1 VRPAGVAQS
10 DQGAPGPGE
19 ARLLA
24 SGALVQALAQAS
36 GLVALLVIVTILAR
50 RLSVA
55 ELGAYG
61 LVASLAGYLLVL
73 RNSVAASAVRAMAAA
88 TEPRERARV
97 FSAAAALYA
106 LVGLV
111 TGLLIALAAL
121 AISALILEGQL
132 ARDARIGGVGLGLLT
147 GVAILVSLYLDALRA
162 ERLFVRAASI
172 EITGVLTYLA
182 LMLTLI
188 LSGAGLAP
196 VIACSGAMPLL
207 SGLFSAVVV
216 RRRALPYWLER
227 GAATRERTM
236 TIAPTAGYLL
246 VIEFSNL
253 LMYGFQRL
261 ILGAFGSAR
270 TVGLYEGPVRAHNL
284 IYALGGAL
292 SVPVVPTASRYAATG
307 DAVRLRQLVLRG
319 TRYTLALFVPLCVT
333 LMALAEPI
341 LDVWLGDR
349 YGEGATALTI
359 LVSYWLL
366 YGGLVVTPAFLV
378 GAGAARYAA
387 RIYILVAALNL
398 ILALALTPSLELEG
412 PALAT
417 AIPFL
422 LAFPLL
428 LGVGLRVGGGVRLGE
443 LARSAWLPAYGLG
456 AALAA
461 ALVGLRLAVE
471 PDTLA
476 VVLAAAVG
484 GVLVYWLAFYVLVL
498 GPGERALVR
507 GLVRRRPRG

>member
-97 FSAAAALYA
+97 FSAAVALYA
-106 LVGLV
+106 LVGLA
-111 TGLLIALAAL
+111 TGLLIALAAI

-147 GVAILVSLYLDALRA
+147 GVAIVVSLYLDALRA

-236 TIAPTAGYLL
+236 TIVPTAGYLL
-246 VIEFSNL
+246 VIELSNL
-253 LMYGFQRL
+253 LMYGFQRV

-284 IYALGGAL
+284 IYSLGGAL

-476 VVLAAAVG
+476 VVLAAAMG
-484 GVLVYWLAFYVLVL
+484 GVLVYWAAFYVLVL

>member
-1 VRPAGVAQS
+1 M
-10 DQGAPGPGE
+10 
-19 ARLLA
+19 
-24 SGALVQALAQAS
+24 
-36 GLVALLVIVTILAR
+36 
-50 RLSVA
+50 A

-106 LVGLV
+106 GVGLV
-111 TGLLIALAAL
+111 TGLLVAGAAVAIA
-121 AISALILEGQL
+121 ALILEGQL
-132 ARDARIGGVGLGLLT
+132 ARDARIGGIGLGALT
-147 GVAILVSLYLDALRA
+147 GVGIAVSVYLDALRA
-162 ERLFVRAASI
+162 ERLFVRAASN
-172 EITGVLTYLA
+172 EIIAVLSYLA
-182 LMLTLI
+182 LMLALI
-188 LSGAGLAP
+188 LSGASLGA
-196 VIACSGAMPLL
+196 VIACSGALPLL

-227 GAATRERTM
+227 GAVTRRRAM
-236 TIAPTAGYLL
+236 TIVPTAGYLL
-246 VIEFSNL
+246 VIELSNL
-253 LMYGFQRL
+253 FMYGFQRV

-284 IYALGGAL
+284 IYSLGGAL

-307 DAVRLRQLVLRG
+307 DRERLRQLTLRG

-349 YGEGATALTI
+349 YGGGATALTI

-366 YGGLVVTPAFLV
+366 YGGLVVTPGFLV

-398 ILALALTPSLELEG
+398 VLALALTPVARAG
-412 PALAT
+412 GTRPGHGHPVPA
-417 AIPFL
+417 
-422 LAFPLL
+422 
-428 LGVGLRVGGGVRLGE
+428 G
-443 LARSAWLPAYGLG
+443 LPA
-456 AALAA
+456 AAGGRAA
-461 ALVGLRLAVE
+461 G
-471 PDTLA
+471 
-476 VVLAAAVG
+476 
-484 GVLVYWLAFYVLVL
+484 
-498 GPGERALVR
+498 
-507 GLVRRRPRG
+507 RRRRAAR